1 MQFYNTQATSL
12 AFFFIFTNAKPY
24 TMIDKTIFASNY
36 EIFDKEIVSEIINIY
51 ITEYPDRM
59 AKLEE
64 LIKLGDLDQIYK
76 TAHSLK
82 GVTANFFDKESEE
95 LARIIEEKG
104 RAGDA
109 SGLQDLF
116 VKLKASTDKLVI
128 ELAKLQK
135 EYS

>member
-1 MQFYNTQATSL
+1 
-12 AFFFIFTNAKPY
+12 
-24 TMIDKTIFASNY
+24 MIDKAIFASNY

-51 ITEYPDRM
+51 ITEYPERM

-64 LIKLGDLDQIYK
+64 VINLGDMDVIYK

-104 RAGDA
+104 RAGDGAGITRGLVQA
-109 SGLQDLF
+109 SAAG
-116 VKLKASTDKLVI
+116 VITARSILKH
-128 ELAKLQK
+128 
-135 EYS
+135 

>member
-1 MQFYNTQATSL
+1 
-12 AFFFIFTNAKPY
+12 
-24 TMIDKTIFASNY
+24 MIDKAIFASNY
-36 EIFDKEIVSEIINIY
+36 EIFDKEIVCEIIDIY

-64 LIKLGDLDQIYK
+64 VINLGDLDLIYK

-95 LARIIEEKG
+95 IARIIEEKG
-104 RAGDA
+104 RAGDGA
-109 SGLQDLF
+109 GLQNLF
-116 VKLKASTDKLVI
+116 VKLKASTDKLI
-128 ELAKLQK
+128 IDLAELQK

>member
-1 MQFYNTQATSL
+1 ML
-12 AFFFIFTNAKPY
+12 
-24 TMIDKTIFASNY
+24 DKAIFASNY
-36 EIFDKEIVSEIINIY
+36 EIFDKEIVCEIINIY

-64 LIKLGDLDQIYK
+64 VINLGDLDLIYK

-95 LARIIEEKG
+95 VARVIEEKG
-104 RAGDA
+104 RAGDGT
-109 SGLQDLF
+109 GLQDLF

-128 ELAKLQK
+128 DLAELKK

>member
-1 MQFYNTQATSL
+1 
-12 AFFFIFTNAKPY
+12 
-24 TMIDKTIFASNY
+24 MIDKAIFASNY

-51 ITEYPDRM
+51 ITEYPERM

-64 LIKLGDLDQIYK
+64 VINLGDLDLIYK

-95 LARIIEEKG
+95 IARTIEEKG
-104 RAGDA
+104 RAGD
-109 SGLQDLF
+109 SSNLHDLF
-116 VKLKASTDKLVI
+116 VKLKASTDKLVVDLE
-128 ELAKLQK
+128 ELKK